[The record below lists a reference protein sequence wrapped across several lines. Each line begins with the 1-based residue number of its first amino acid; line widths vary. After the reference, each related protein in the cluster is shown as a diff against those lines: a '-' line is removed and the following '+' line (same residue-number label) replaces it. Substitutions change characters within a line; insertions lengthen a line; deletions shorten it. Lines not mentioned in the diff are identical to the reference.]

1 MWKPAWWWRVVPSCM
16 APPLPLDQAVN
27 NITELKARVQDVS
40 QRNMR
45 CNLINDSG
53 SKTFVAQPHPP
64 HPPITG
70 AAEFDML
77 AQAKD
82 AAKKQHVLWK
92 LTDLINRQDRA
103 LEVISLWGTGGDLG
117 MTSIVRKAY
126 VDPEIRRNFT
136 CRAWVKIMHPF
147 NPDEF
152 IRSFLAQLH
161 ARSRQKQRPIL
172 GVDVLKRMKMEAVPE
187 HDLADKFMR
196 QVCEHRPVCAPAIRT
211 RYRRSASSHQITLF
225 VYYSRR

>member
-1 MWKPAWWWRVVPSCM
+1 MMQCFLNTTDEERAKNAVVKAWVRQIRDLAYDVEDCIEFVVHLDNKPAWWWRVVPSCM

-45 CNLINDSG
+45 YNLVNDSG
-53 SKTFVAQPHPP
+53 SKPFVAQPHPP

-70 AAEFDML
+70 AAKFDML

-82 AAKKQHVLWK
+82 AAKKQHVLWN
-92 LTDLINRQDRA
+92 LADLVNRQDRA

-152 IRSFLAQLH
+152 IQSFLAQLH
-161 ARSRQKQRPIL
+161 ARSRQEQ
-172 GVDVLKRMKMEAVPE
+172 
-187 HDLADKFMR
+187 
-196 QVCEHRPVCAPAIRT
+196 
-211 RYRRSASSHQITLF
+211 
-225 VYYSRR
+225 